1 MKKTLWKRGACA
13 VAVTAA
19 LTGCSS
25 TAVNEQVQN
34 IQIQEPEQTESGTVS
49 LTVWAEEDDFDMLNG
64 MITTFKEHY
73 SGQAEFEVNLVPQP
87 DSSASDMILG
97 DIHSAGDV
105 FSFPDDQFSR
115 LMAAGVLAPV
125 DHADEVSAANVAE
138 SIAAASY
145 QDILYAF
152 PYTADNGYFLYYD
165 KNYFTPE
172 DVTTLDG
179 ILAVAEAAGR
189 QISME
194 LTSGWYLY
202 AFFGQTGLEFGVN
215 EDGIT
220 NYCNWN
226 STEGAVKGVD
236 VAQAILDVTASP
248 AFSCNADGDFIAKV
262 QDGSVIAGISGTW
275 NATQIKEAWGE
286 DYGAV
291 KLPTFTC
298 AGQQIQMSSFTG
310 YKMMGVNAY
319 SENREWAMKL
329 ADWLTNEQNQ
339 TLRFVQKN
347 QVPSNNKAAAS
358 DAAAQIPA
366 VQAILDQSHYGNLQR
381 VGNKYWNSCTEFAN
395 TMIAGNPNN
404 IDLQELM
411 DNLAAG
417 ITASTAE

>member
-1 MKKTLWKRGACA
+1 
-13 VAVTAA
+13 
-19 LTGCSS
+19 
-25 TAVNEQVQN
+25 
-34 IQIQEPEQTESGTVS
+34 
-49 LTVWAEEDDFDMLNG
+49 
-64 MITTFKEHY
+64 MI
-73 SGQAEFEVNLVPQP
+73 
-87 DSSASDMILG
+87 
-97 DIHSAGDV
+97 
-105 FSFPDDQFSR
+105 
-115 LMAAGVLAPV
+115 AGV
-125 DHADEVSAANVAE
+125 
-138 SIAAASY
+138 
-145 QDILYAF
+145 
-152 PYTADNGYFLYYD
+152 
-165 KNYFTPE
+165 
-172 DVTTLDG
+172 
-179 ILAVAEAAGR
+179 
-189 QISME
+189 
-194 LTSGWYLY
+194 
-202 AFFGQTGLEFGVN
+202 
-215 EDGIT
+215 
-220 NYCNWN
+220 
-226 STEGAVKGVD
+226 
-236 VAQAILDVTASP
+236 
-248 AFSCNADGDFIAKV
+248 
-262 QDGSVIAGISGTW
+262 SGTW